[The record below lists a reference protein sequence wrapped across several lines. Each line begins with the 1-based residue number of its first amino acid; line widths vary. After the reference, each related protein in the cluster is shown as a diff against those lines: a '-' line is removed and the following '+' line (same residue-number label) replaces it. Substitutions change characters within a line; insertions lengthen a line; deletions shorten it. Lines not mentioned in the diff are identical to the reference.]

1 MLDAHPGE
9 FVYATAGR
17 DAGKCFVVLAV
28 ENEFVFIAD
37 GKGRK
42 VSTPK
47 KKKNKHIKFT
57 GKVDSFIENRLNS
70 LNKVTNKEVRY
81 AISNFLGNKIN
92 EENVL

>member
-57 GKVDSFIENRLNS
+57 GKVDSFIESRLNS

>member
-17 DAGKCFVVLAV
+17 DAGKCFIVLAV
-28 ENEFVFIAD
+28 ENEYLFIAD

-47 KKKNKHIKFT
+47 KKKIKHLKLT
-57 GKVDSFIENRLNS
+57 GKVDNFIENRLSS

-81 AISNFLGNKIN
+81 AISNFLGNRIN